1 MFLAKL
7 VDAIDYFDADDCS
20 LPIFQVEEMKL
31 ILNMIRPYLKRYI
44 LKDTTEKN
52 IIHHYPNYK
61 YFPNRYFRTL
71 DVHISI
77 RM

>member
-31 ILNMIRPYLKRYI
+31 ILNMIRPYLKRY
-44 LKDTTEKN
+44 KKY
-52 IIHHYPNYK
+52 YPLLAELQIFSEYV
-61 YFPNRYFRTL
+61 FCTPEAH
-71 DVHISI
+71 VSI